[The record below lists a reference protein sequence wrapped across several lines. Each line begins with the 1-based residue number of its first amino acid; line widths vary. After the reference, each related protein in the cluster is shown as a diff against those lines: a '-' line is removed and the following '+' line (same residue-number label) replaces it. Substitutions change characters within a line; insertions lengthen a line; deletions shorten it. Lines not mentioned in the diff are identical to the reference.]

1 MKNQFSTALKR
12 IGLAVATSMS
22 FLILIAPAHSA
33 FHPFVDLDR
42 LDTGEFLF
50 ICQVDELNIVPP
62 SQDEVYWRLT
72 ECEKF
77 ITQLSD
83 RLIEHA
89 VHGYRAC
96 ISSDT
101 SLLELVDVGIIW
113 LEDHPHDLDRPADE
127 VIAKALSVDWPCT

>member
-1 MKNQFSTALKR
+1 MKNLFSTALNR
-12 IGLAVATSMS
+12 FGLVVATSIS
-22 FLILIAPAHSA
+22 ILTLIGPAHAA
-33 FHPFVDLDR
+33 FHPFVDLNR
-42 LDTGEFLF
+42 LDIGEFLF
-50 ICQVDELNIVPP
+50 ICQVDEPDIVPP
-62 SQDEVYWRLT
+62 SEDEIYWRLT

-96 ISSDT
+96 ISLDT

-127 VIAKALSVDWPCT
+127 VIAKALAIEWPCT